1 MSSLL
6 AEKVRRTMKSTFAKS
21 RGMLALV
28 VAGSLLFVSGC
39 ASGPPK
45 SGFLS
50 DYSQLQLISD
60 DAPVWDFMDASG
72 AARSRSVLRV
82 WANRPDLD
90 EIAGYD
96 GVIVDPFVLRLSK
109 HSSGNWV
116 NPAKLDEL
124 TKTLH
129 AAFVD
134 SISDCYTIV
143 DEPGEGVARFRSA
156 LTDLSPLIVY
166 HSAEDI
172 AALTWANSR
181 AGGGAFEVELV
192 DSVTKEQIAAI
203 VGKSRGGRFAALNP
217 DKDPWYHAQIGAKN
231 FGAFLCDRHKK
242 AGASD

>member
-1 MSSLL
+1 M
-6 AEKVRRTMKSTFAKS
+6 AEKVRRTMKSTFAES
-21 RGMLALV
+21 RGMLVLV
-28 VAGSLLFVSGC
+28 VAGSLIYITGC
-39 ASGPPK
+39 ASIPPK

-50 DYSQLQLISD
+50 DYSKLEPLHD

-72 AARSRSVLRV
+72 AARSHSILRV

-96 GVIVDPFVLRLSK
+96 SVIVDPFVLRLSK
-109 HSSGNWV
+109 NSSGNWV
-116 NPAKLDEL
+116 NPAKLNEL

-129 AAFVD
+129 TAFVE

-143 DEPGEGVARFRSA
+143 DEPGEGVARFRTA

-181 AGGGAFEVELV
+181 AGGGAFEVEMV
-192 DSVTKEQIAAI
+192 DSVTKKQIAAL

-217 DKDPWYHAQIGAKN
+217 EKDPWYHAQIGTSN
-231 FGAFLCDRHKK
+231 FGAFLCDRRKA